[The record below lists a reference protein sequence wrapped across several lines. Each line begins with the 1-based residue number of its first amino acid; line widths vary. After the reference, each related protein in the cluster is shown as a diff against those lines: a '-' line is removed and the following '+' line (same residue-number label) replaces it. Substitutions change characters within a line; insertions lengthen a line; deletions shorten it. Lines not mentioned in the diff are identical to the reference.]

1 MDKVVNGFLED
12 VKENLIET
20 NDWPSNF
27 FAYNVSRAA
36 LNAYARILAREYPKI
51 AISSVNPG
59 YVNTSSN
66 HNIGVLTIGS
76 DARRLALWPLL

>member
-20 NDWPSNF
+20 NVWPTNF
-27 FAYNVSRAA
+27 FAYNVSKAA
-36 LNAYARILAREYPKI
+36 FNAYAKILARKYPKI
-51 AISSVNPG
+51 AINSVNPV

-66 HNIGVLTIGS
+66 HNIGVLTIGF
-76 DARRLALWPLL
+76 DARRWVL

>member
-20 NDWPSNF
+20 NVWPTNF
-27 FAYNVSRAA
+27 FAYNVSKAA
-36 LNAYARILAREYPKI
+36 FNAYAKILARKYPKI
-51 AISSVNPG
+51 AINSVNPG

-66 HNIGVLTIGS
+66 HNIGVLTIGF
-76 DARRLALWPLL
+76 DARRWVL

>member
-20 NDWPSNF
+20 NVWPTNF
-27 FAYNVSRAA
+27 FAYNISKAA
-36 LNAYARILAREYPKI
+36 FNAYAKILARKYPKI
-51 AISSVNPG
+51 AINSVNPG

-66 HNIGVLTIGS
+66 HNIGVLTIGF
-76 DARRLALWPLL
+76 DARRWVL

>member
-20 NDWPSNF
+20 NGWPSNF

-36 LNAYARILAREYPKI
+36 LNAYTRILARKYPKI
-51 AISSVNPG
+51 TINSVNPG
-59 YVNTSSN
+59 YVNTSKN

-76 DARRLALWPLL
+76 DARRWALWPLL